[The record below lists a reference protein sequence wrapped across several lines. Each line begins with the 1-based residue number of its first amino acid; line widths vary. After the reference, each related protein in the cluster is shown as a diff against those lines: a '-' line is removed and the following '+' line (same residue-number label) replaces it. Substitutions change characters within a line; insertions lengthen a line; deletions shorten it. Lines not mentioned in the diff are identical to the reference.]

1 MAPGEPTQGGA
12 SRVTTISPVTTV
24 AQHLAE
30 VMRVSPAALLSDF
43 DGTLSPVA
51 ATPSAA
57 VIAPGVAEALRA
69 LTERVDVVGI
79 VTGRG
84 ATDAMAKVA
93 VPDLL
98 YVGNHGLE
106 WFEDGAHHVH
116 PAGIGAESALPDA
129 LREIEQELMARVP
142 LDGVIFENKV
152 YSASIHYRLAADPQ
166 HTGDILHGIVN
177 DVASAYG
184 LWVSPG
190 KMVVELRPGERIN
203 KGSAVRRLAE
213 ERKCRSMAFLGD
225 DVTDTDAFVVLHEL
239 RAQANME
246 TCSVGVLTADTHPL
260 VVDHSDYLLDGVTD
274 VVAMLEELVHL
285 LPVQSRLVGE
295 GS

>member
-1 MAPGEPTQGGA
+1 M
-12 SRVTTISPVTTV
+12 TTISPVSTV
-24 AQHLAE
+24 ARHLAD
-30 VMRVSPAALLSDF
+30 VLRVAPAALLSDF

-51 ATPSAA
+51 ATPNAA

-84 ATDAMAKVA
+84 VTDAIAKVA
-93 VPDLL
+93 VPDLM

-106 WFEDGAHHVH
+106 WVEDGNHHVH
-116 PAGIGAESALPDA
+116 PAGLGAESALPDA
-129 LREIEQELMARVP
+129 LREIEQALAARVP
-142 LDGVIFENKV
+142 LDGVIFENKI

-166 HTGDILHGIVN
+166 HTGEVLTDIVN
-177 DVASAYG
+177 DVARAHS

-190 KMVVELRPGERIN
+190 KMVVELRPGARIN
-203 KGSAVRRLAE
+203 KGSAVQRLADA
-213 ERKCRSMAFLGD
+213 RKCRAMVFFGD
-225 DVTDTDAFVVLHEL
+225 DVTDTDAFIVLREL
-239 RAQANME
+239 RDESQVL

-274 VVAMLEELVHL
+274 VVAVLEELVRL
-285 LPVQSRLVGE
+285 LPVLPRHEGE
-295 GS
+295 GK

>member
-1 MAPGEPTQGGA
+1 
-12 SRVTTISPVTTV
+12 VTTISPVSTV
-24 AQHLAE
+24 AQHLAG
-30 VMRVSPAALLSDF
+30 MLRVSPAALLSDF

-51 ATPSAA
+51 ATPNAA
-57 VIAPGVAEALRA
+57 VIAPGVAESLRA
-69 LTERVDVVGI
+69 LATRVDLVGI

-84 ATDAMAKVA
+84 ANDAMTKVA
-93 VPDLL
+93 VPELV

-106 WFEDGAHHVH
+106 WVENGNHHVH
-116 PAGIGAESALPDA
+116 PAGAGAESALPDA
-129 LREIEQELMARVP
+129 LREIEQALVARVP

-166 HTGDILHGIVN
+166 HTGEVLHEIVN
-177 DVASAYG
+177 DVARAYG

-203 KGSAVRRLAE
+203 KGSAVRRLAGE
-213 ERKCRSMAFLGD
+213 HECRALVFLGD
-225 DVTDTDAFVVLHEL
+225 DVTDTDAFIVLREL
-239 RAQANME
+239 RE
-246 TCSVGVLTADTHPL
+246 ESDVLTCSVGVLTADTHPL

-274 VVAMLEELVHL
+274 VAAVLEELVQL
-285 LPVQSRLVGE
+285 MPVQPRYGGE